1 MFPMVAI
8 ALAIAIFI
16 ADTVT
21 DLEIAVA
28 VFYVAVV
35 LMSLSFCRRRGV
47 VLVSAGCM
55 ALTVISYFLTPTGSP
70 HSGFVNASSVSGDCS
85 NDVPRLEFK
94 SVEVAALEARAIS
107 LTSAG

>member
-1 MFPMVAI
+1 MKLHLRLPRPRSSMLPIVAI

-16 ADTVT
+16 VDTVT

-47 VLVSAGCM
+47 VLVSAACM
-55 ALTVISYFLTPTGSP
+55 ALTADKLFPDAYRFAALRLCELRDQSL
-70 HSGFVNASSVSGDCS
+70 GDCS
-85 NDVPRLEFK
+85 NDVPRLEN
-94 SVEVAALEARAIS
+94 
-107 LTSAG
+107 